1 MAEHHFTWLTQGE
14 FHMLIQVDGAFR
26 GMHVLNQNP
35 GNNADLIRHSGAG
48 NRVRFTYTEEGHRM
62 YVEVGGSWMG
72 LHVSGGDPGED
83 VKLIRYEGDGHLV
96 RPVRNENGT
105 WKLLIK
111 VGEEWKGLHVHQQNP
126 NDRAS
131 LVRHSGGGNDI
142 VLSKAT
148 IVGKVIEEGY
158 LLIDVG
164 GEWKGLHV
172 LNQNDANGAAL
183 VRGRGVGNRLRIA
196 ESPEGDVLEIKVG
209 ETSWKPMH
217 VQGQSSADNADLC
230 RYDGQGNPVRF
241 EGVMGG
247 TGYLLVQSPV
257 GATEWKGV
265 HVRSQDSG
273 EAVQLIRHG
282 GNGNGFLF
290 LDTPRKIAPKT
301 VAPSVEDVVAPAAPV
316 EPDDLAVIEG
326 IGPKIAELLV
336 NGGIRTFAQLAAAS
350 VDEVRAILAAG
361 GSRFS
366 LADPTTWGQQAAL
379 AAAGQ
384 SEELAA
390 LQASLKGG
398 KVV

>member
-14 FHMLIQVDGAFR
+14 FHMLIQVGGAFR

-72 LHVSGGDPGED
+72 LHVSGGDPGD
-83 VKLIRYEGDGHLV
+83 NVKLIRYEGDGHLV

-164 GEWKGLHV
+164 GEWKGLH
-172 LNQNDANGAAL
+172 A
-183 VRGRGVGNRLRIA
+183 
-196 ESPEGDVLEIKVG
+196 
-209 ETSWKPMH
+209 
-217 VQGQSSADNADLC
+217 
-230 RYDGQGNPVRF
+230 
-241 EGVMGG
+241 
-247 TGYLLVQSPV
+247 PV

-273 EAVQLIRHG
+273 DTATLIRHS

-290 LDTPRKIAPKT
+290 IDTPRKIAPKT
-301 VAPSVEDVVAPAAPV
+301 VAPPGRRGRRARRS
-316 EPDDLAVIEG
+316 
-326 IGPKIAELLV
+326 
-336 NGGIRTFAQLAAAS
+336 GGAR
-350 VDEVRAILAAG
+350 
-361 GSRFS
+361 
-366 LADPTTWGQQAAL
+366 
-379 AAAGQ
+379 
-384 SEELAA
+384 
-390 LQASLKGG
+390 
-398 KVV
+398 